1 LIASGRVPKIKR
13 TVRRNCIRLYRRVG
27 ALKGTDD
34 FEYQRGRNAERSSQ
48 NVACPLL
55 LSSFSFTLGPIV
67 LVKVLILNPGSASLR
82 FAIISAVPPSGDQ
95 VRGQEL
101 LSGVI
106 EPIGDQ
112 ARFKV
117 QGGQVQVSRDEH
129 VAVRDHGEASAQVF
143 ARMQWTPA
151 DFDLMAL
158 RVVQGGERYTE
169 PVGIDDRV
177 LADIEALDDL
187 APLHNAGSV
196 ATFRAFRAALPKAPA
211 VAIFDSS
218 FHRTLPPVAY
228 TYAIPHELAA
238 KHKIRRYGFHGISH
252 YYLMLRYAE
261 ITGTPIARTTIITL
275 HLGGGCSAAAI
286 KNGESVD
293 TSMGF
298 TPLEG
303 LVMGTRSGDI
313 DPALVGFLA
322 RKENVSVE
330 AVEGWL
336 NTQSGLLGI
345 SGASQDVRVL
355 IERAKT
361 DGRARLALDVFCY
374 RAKKYVGAYLAAMGG
389 AAAVVFSGGIGEHA
403 PSIRQSICEGLERL
417 GLELDP
423 ARNTATPEFEGCISR
438 EGSRLHAY
446 VIPTDEGLMMA
457 HLALRWHARTAS
469 ES

>member
-1 LIASGRVPKIKR
+1 
-13 TVRRNCIRLYRRVG
+13 
-27 ALKGTDD
+27 
-34 FEYQRGRNAERSSQ
+34 
-48 NVACPLL
+48 
-55 LSSFSFTLGPIV
+55 
-67 LVKVLILNPGSASLR
+67 VKVLVLNPGSESLR
-82 FAIISAVPPSGDQ
+82 FAVISADPPNTEQ

-112 ARFKV
+112 ASFRVHDIHGKV
-117 QGGQVQVSRDEH
+117 LRREQ
-129 VAVRDHGEASAQVF
+129 APAKDHDEASRRVF

-158 RVVQGGERYTE
+158 RVVQGGEQYRE
-169 PVGIDDRV
+169 PVRIDDHV
-177 LADIEALDDL
+177 IAEVEALDDL
-187 APLHNAGSV
+187 APLHNASSVAVFRVFNAALRGSV
-196 ATFRAFRAALPKAPA
+196 PA

-218 FHRTLPPVAY
+218 FHRTIPPTAY
-228 TYAIPHELAA
+228 TYAIPRELAA
-238 KHKIRRYGFHGISH
+238 KHQIRRYGFHGISH
-252 YYLMLRYAE
+252 NYLMLRYAE
-261 ITGTPIARTTIITL
+261 MTGTPVAQTNIITL

-286 KNGESVD
+286 KNGESID

-313 DPALVGFLA
+313 DPTLVGFLA

-330 AVEGWL
+330 VVERWL

-345 SGASQDVRVL
+345 SAHSQDARIL
-355 IERAKT
+355 MQRANT
-361 DGRARLALDVFCY
+361 DECARLALDVFSY

-403 PSIRQSICEGLERL
+403 PSIRQSICDGLEQL
-417 GLELDP
+417 GLDLDP
-423 ARNTATPEFEGCISR
+423 AQNAAMLER
-438 EGSRLHAY
+438 EGRITREGARLHAY

-457 HLALRWHARTAS
+457 HLALRWHAGGNNDRF
-469 ES
+469 